1 MRSGLNLYTTFLLR
15 ELLFPDFSLKTISQ
29 ISISLQKSMY
39 TERGMTFREFLYAV
53 LRCVRTYMY
62 SHVHFT
68 KLAKGGPYQSGN
80 K

>member
-1 MRSGLNLYTTFLLR
+1 
-15 ELLFPDFSLKTISQ
+15 
-29 ISISLQKSMY
+29 MY